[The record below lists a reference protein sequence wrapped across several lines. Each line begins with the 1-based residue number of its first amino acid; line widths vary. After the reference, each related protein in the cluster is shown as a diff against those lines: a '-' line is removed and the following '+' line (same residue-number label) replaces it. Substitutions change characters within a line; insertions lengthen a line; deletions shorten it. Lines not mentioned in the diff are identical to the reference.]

1 MADIKTEL
9 CLNMYNFIKNHIDE
23 LNCDVTDLCYE
34 NKAHMLKQIKTNWDD
49 AVYCLREVCTCLL
62 DDDYCSKLY
71 VVNDN
76 ENIYRLKDSENKIRY
91 FKVILPYDDVFTT
104 TYTDVVEVVSKTKT
118 IVVETWEPV
127 LD

>member
-9 CLNMYNFIKNHIDE
+9 CLNMHNFIKNHIDE
-23 LNCDVTDLCYE
+23 LNCDVTDLGYE
-34 NKAHMLKQIKTNWDD
+34 NETHMLNQIKTNWED
-49 AVYCLREVCTCLL
+49 AVYFLREICTCLL

-76 ENIYRLKDSENKIRY
+76 ENVYCLKDSENKVRY
-91 FKVILPYDDVFTT
+91 FKVILPYDNVFST
-104 TYTDVVEVVSKTKT
+104 TYVDVVEVVSKTKT